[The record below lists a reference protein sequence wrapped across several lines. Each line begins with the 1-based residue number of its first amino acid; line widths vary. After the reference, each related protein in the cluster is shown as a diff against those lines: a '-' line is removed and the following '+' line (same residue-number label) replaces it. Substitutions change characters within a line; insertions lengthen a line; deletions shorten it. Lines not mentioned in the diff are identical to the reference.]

1 MPEPQWLDRD
11 LVDELHDQ
19 SLQVHGGL
27 CGIRDVNV
35 LEAAIASPRNLFAY
49 GGEDNLFCLAAHL
62 LVSLAKAHPY
72 SDGNKRIAI
81 ISAVAFLGC
90 NGIELN
96 IKPGELV
103 PQTIRAARCKER
115 ERETEEDAISL
126 WLQLSARR
134 TDAAN
139 SRS

>member
-72 SDGNKRIAI
+72 SDGKACLPFGFFLRRVARYLRRIMR
-81 ISAVAFLGC
+81 
-90 NGIELN
+90 
-96 IKPGELV
+96 
-103 PQTIRAARCKER
+103 RAAM
-115 ERETEEDAISL
+115 
-126 WLQLSARR
+126 
-134 TDAAN
+134 
-139 SRS
+139 